1 MLRIRPE
8 IERITPYRAGAG
20 IEEIAR
26 RHGLSEVVKL
36 ASNENPYPPFPE
48 VTEAVADAAGGLNR
62 YPEQGAGQL
71 TAALSEA
78 TGVPPESLWCGA
90 GSSELLTAMAR
101 ALGGEDRT
109 FVYPW
114 PSFVMYRVNCLLGGA
129 RGREVPLD
137 ADHRNDLEA
146 LLAAIRE
153 DTGMVVVC
161 NPNNPTGTYRSA
173 ADLRDFLDRVPD
185 HVLAVVD
192 EAYAEFAVASDY
204 GSAMALAQERPNVAV
219 ARTFSKIYGLAGLRA
234 GYVIG
239 HPDTLTSLRKAQ
251 IPFSVNR
258 LAAVAAIT
266 ALRFPERVEERRR
279 RNRQGAEFLSA
290 ALRERGIEF
299 APTEA
304 NFLWIRLGP
313 DTSRILEDMERRGV
327 LVRALAE
334 EWTRVSIGSEREN
347 RRFLE
352 VLDEVRPEG
361 GRAAITANFP
371 PSSSLGNQ

>member
-192 EAYAEFAVASDY
+192 EAYAEFAVARDY
-204 GSAMALAQERPNVAV
+204 GSAIALAQERRNVAV

-299 APTEA
+299 TPTEA

>member
-8 IERITPYRAGAG
+8 IERITPYRAGPG
-20 IEEIAR
+20 IEETAR

-48 VTEAVADAAGGLNR
+48 VAEAVAAAAAGLNR

-71 TAALSEA
+71 VAALSQA

-101 ALGGEDRT
+101 ALGGEGRS

-129 RGREVPLD
+129 RGVEVPLD
-137 ADHRNDLEA
+137 AGHRNDLGA
-146 LLAAIRE
+146 LLSAIG
-153 DTGMVVVC
+153 DDVSMAVVC

-173 ADLRDFLDRVPD
+173 ADLREFLDRVPEN
-185 HVLAVVD
+185 VLTVVD
-192 EAYAEFAVASDY
+192 EAYAEFATAPDF
-204 GSAMALAQERPNVAV
+204 GSAVPLALERPHVVV
-219 ARTFSKIYGLAGLRA
+219 ARTFSKIYGLAGLRV
-234 GYVIG
+234 GYIVG

-258 LAAVAAIT
+258 LAAAAAIT
-266 ALRFPERVEERRR
+266 ALRFPERVEERRL
-279 RNRQGAEFLSA
+279 RNRRGVESLSA
-290 ALRERGIEF
+290 AMRERGIES
-299 APTEA
+299 APTQA

-313 DTSRILEDMERRGV
+313 DTSRLIRDMQRRGV

-334 EWTRVSIGSEREN
+334 EWTRVSIGSEPEM

-352 VLDEVRPEG
+352 VLDEVRG
-361 GRAAITANFP
+361 
-371 PSSSLGNQ
+371 

>member
-8 IERITPYRAGAG
+8 VERITPYRAGAG

-48 VTEAVADAAGGLNR
+48 VAEAIAAAAGGLNR

-101 ALGGEDRT
+101 ALGGEGRS

-114 PSFVMYRVNCLLGGA
+114 PSFVMYRVNSLLGGA
-129 RGREVPLD
+129 RGLEVPLD
-137 ADHRNDLEA
+137 ADRRNDLEA
-146 LLAAIRE
+146 LLSAIRD
-153 DTGMVVVC
+153 DTSMVVVC
-161 NPNNPTGTYRSA
+161 NPNNPTGTYRSG
-173 ADLRDFLDRVPD
+173 ADLRDFLDRVPEN
-185 HVLAVVD
+185 VLAVVD
-192 EAYAEFAVASDY
+192 EAYAEFATARDY
-204 GSAMALAQERPNVAV
+204 GSAAALAPERRNVV
-219 ARTFSKIYGLAGLRA
+219 ATRTFSKIYGLAGLRA

-258 LAAVAAIT
+258 LAATAAIA

-279 RNRQGAEFLSA
+279 RNRQGVEFLSA

-313 DTSRILEDMERRGV
+313 DTPRLIEEMERKGV

-347 RRFLE
+347 HRFLE
-352 VLDEVRPEG
+352 VLDEVRGEE
-361 GRAAITANFP
+361 GRAAITANFST
-371 PSSSLGNQ
+371 SSRVGEQ

>member
-101 ALGGEDRT
+101 ALGGEDRS

-192 EAYAEFAVASDY
+192 EAYAEFAVARDY
-204 GSAMALAQERPNVAV
+204 GSAIALAQERPNVAV

-258 LAAVAAIT
+258 LAGVAAIT

-371 PSSSLGNQ
+371 PSYRVGEQ

>member
-1 MLRIRPE
+1 MRIRPE

-192 EAYAEFAVASDY
+192 EAYAEFAVARDY
-204 GSAMALAQERPNVAV
+204 GSAIALAQERRNVAV

-299 APTEA
+299 TPTEA